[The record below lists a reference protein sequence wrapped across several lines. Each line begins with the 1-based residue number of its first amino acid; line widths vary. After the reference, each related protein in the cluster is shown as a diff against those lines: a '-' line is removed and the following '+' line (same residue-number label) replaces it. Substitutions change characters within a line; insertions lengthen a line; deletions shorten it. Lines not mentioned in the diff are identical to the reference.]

1 MKIEVLATACNAK
14 FVSAQPLKWLRVNRT
29 SKLFKEYL
37 FQKKFRDGNRDKSD
51 QIDEKKYCQKIT
63 FRCTTYQ
70 SKNLY
75 IQKEDT
81 AIVITAFNKQVRNLF
96 YTDFFVYMD
105 RWMLHNEYSL
115 GSEFQIRE
123 IAINFMR
130 KYNLMESDVKLQTL
144 LRNYRRY
151 REDPN
156 NSLDDVLEK
165 ISEDDIS
172 D

>member
-1 MKIEVLATACNAK
+1 
-14 FVSAQPLKWLRVNRT
+14 
-29 SKLFKEYL
+29 
-37 FQKKFRDGNRDKSD
+37 
-51 QIDEKKYCQKIT
+51 
-63 FRCTTYQ
+63 
-70 SKNLY
+70 
-75 IQKEDT
+75 
-81 AIVITAFNKQVRNLF
+81 
-96 YTDFFVYMD
+96 
-105 RWMLHNEYSL
+105 MLHNEYSL